1 MGRPFEIRF
10 DENHFIQQLFIGGSV
25 LAYVAVIFNII
36 VFVVLC
42 RKNLIS
48 PATILMQ
55 GLAVADGLTSF
66 CAYGL
71 EPLFLANYKPVNFI
85 SQSDLVELK
94 YPYCAIYVYLRY
106 LGDDFHLVSLLLTT
120 CIGVQKCIALR
131 FPIWTKF
138 HLSNRKS
145 LVVCLACFVLSMAI
159 NIPRHFG
166 IHVYQGNIQF
176 FSSQCSVEAGPLM
189 SYGLVYHSVI
199 TIIFIM
205 LLCLLMSLCTGYI
218 IYRLITN
225 TFQGRQTEKR
235 KQERR
240 SIIMIIL
247 VLVVFFISEIPRML
261 INCVMFEDVV
271 DILESS
277 KWEIEHLITYIMDE
291 RFRLAAY
298 LHIGADIE
306 FGIAFYMVECMKL
319 FTLLGCISNFIIYLC
334 TSQKMRN
341 EIRTIFKC
349 TNQHRQQ
356 K

>member
-10 DENHFIQQLFIGGSV
+10 DENHFIRQMFIGGSV

-55 GLAVADGLTSF
+55 ALAVADGLTSF

-71 EPLFLANYKPVNFI
+71 EPIFFVNYKPVNFI

-131 FPIWTKF
+131 FPIWTKCY
-138 HLSNRKS
+138 LSNRKS
-145 LVVCLACFVLSMAI
+145 IVVCIVCFVLSMAI
-159 NIPRHFG
+159 NIPRYLSIIFSHEN
-166 IHVYQGNIQF
+166 VQF
-176 FSSQCSVEAGPLM
+176 FSSQCSVKAGRLI
-189 SYGLVYHSVI
+189 SYGLIYHPLVS
-199 TIIFIM
+199 IILIM
-205 LLCLLMSLCTGYI
+205 VLCLLMLFCTGYI
-218 IYRLITN
+218 VYRLATN
-225 TFQGRQTEKR
+225 RFEGRKTEKR

-240 SIIMIIL
+240 SIVMTFL
-247 VLVVFFISEIPRML
+247 VLMVFFILEVPRIL
-261 INCVMFEDVV
+261 INFLAFTDV
-271 DILESS
+271 INMISS
-277 KWEIEHLITYIMDE
+277 NKWKTEEFVIFMIDD
-291 RFRLAAY
+291 RFKMAAY
-298 LHIGADIE
+298 LNIGIGVNFDMAVFI
-306 FGIAFYMVECMKL
+306 VEGMKL
-319 FTLLGCISNFIIYLC
+319 FIIFGCISNFIIYVS

-349 TNQHRQQ
+349 KH
-356 K
+356 